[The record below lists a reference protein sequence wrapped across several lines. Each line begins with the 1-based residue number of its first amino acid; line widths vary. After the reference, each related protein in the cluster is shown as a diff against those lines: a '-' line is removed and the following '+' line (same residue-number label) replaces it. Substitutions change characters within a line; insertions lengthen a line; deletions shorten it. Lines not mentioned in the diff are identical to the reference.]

1 MTSFTSP
8 AFVAYAIT
16 SVILC
21 LNLLVLWAFSGG
33 VRTRTKTAVNS
44 EDAALF
50 KAQEVQ
56 FDPPPVARV
65 LRAHANAQAT
75 IYPFLILGLVYV
87 LIGGAYNVAV
97 VIFAVFVLARLAHSV
112 FYLAAR
118 QPWRTTAFTVSGV
131 ALLAL
136 IVALIWRLATL
147 GH

>member
-21 LNLLVLWAFSGG
+21 LNLMVLWGMSGG
-33 VRTRTKTAVNS
+33 ARTGTKTAVNP

-65 LRAHANAQAT
+65 LRAHANAEAT
-75 IYPFLILGLVYV
+75 IYPFLFLGLIYV
-87 LIGGAYNVAV
+87 LIGGAYNVAL
-97 VIFAVFVLARLAHSV
+97 VIFAVFVLARLAHSL
-112 FYLAAR
+112 FYLAAA
-118 QPWRTTAFTVSGV
+118 QPWRTISFTVSGV

-136 IVALIWRLATL
+136 VVALIWRLATL
-147 GH
+147 G